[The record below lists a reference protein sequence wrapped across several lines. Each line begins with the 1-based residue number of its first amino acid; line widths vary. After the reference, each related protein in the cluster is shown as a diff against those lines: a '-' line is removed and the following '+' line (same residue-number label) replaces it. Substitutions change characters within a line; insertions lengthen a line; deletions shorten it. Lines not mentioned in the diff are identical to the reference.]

1 MNEKNPPVYR
11 ANSPSIGVALSPLN
25 QRRAQLMAMPNDTPW
40 SIEEVAIVMQCS
52 ARSVERAIA
61 SGGLKSARVAGGRR
75 IKKEWVL
82 EYLHRQWDG
91 EAK

>member
-1 MNEKNPPVYR
+1 MENKPPPVYR
-11 ANSPSIGVALSPLN
+11 AHSPALGPSLSPKN
-25 QRRAQLMAMPNDTPW
+25 QRRVQLMGMPNDTPW

-75 IKKEWVL
+75 IKKAWVL
-82 EYLHRQWDG
+82 EYLHCQWDG
-91 EAK
+91 ENS